1 MRLPRLTALQN
12 DAIIAELYA
21 GFYGAG
27 ALPTQDTLVP
37 AGDFDLNAIDERL
50 VERSINLVQCLLN
63 RGSCP
68 FAIEATSQLAAV
80 LLSDFKAQFAERQTT
95 IRLAYS
101 MAIVRFVNG
110 VVDEQ
115 QTGMFAES
123 VATLAARIGL
133 PVWLVE
139 IRHAATHQECPTNE
153 TLRMATVE
161 VSNGTDFDTRAFLI
175 GVGPHSH

>member
-12 DAIIAELYA
+12 DAIIAELHS

-27 ALPTQDTLVP
+27 AVP
-37 AGDFDLNAIDERL
+37 LHQGGFEQAIIDEEV
-50 VERSINLVQCLLN
+50 VERANDLVQCLLN
-63 RGSCP
+63 RGCCP
-68 FAIEATSQLAAV
+68 FAVEATSQLAAV
-80 LLSDFKAQFAERQTT
+80 LLSDFKARRAERQTT

-101 MAIVRFVNG
+101 MALVRFVNG

-139 IRHAATHQECPTNE
+139 IRHAATHQECPSTE

-161 VSNGTDFDTRAFLI
+161 VSNQSRLSATFL
-175 GVGPHSH
+175 